1 MAVDLIDDT
10 TGIFIDSGGDR
21 TPFNVCI
28 ICYLGRLAMPAKNER
43 TNYLNQ
49 AKEVS
54 CGKFNIIFAKVQK
67 TCGL

>member
-1 MAVDLIDDT
+1 MVYGLRHYQCLYYLL
-10 TGIFIDSGGDR
+10 SGH
-21 TPFNVCI
+21 V
-28 ICYLGRLAMPAKNER
+28 RLAMPAKNER

>member
-1 MAVDLIDDT
+1 LLFGHV
-10 TGIFIDSGGDR
+10 R
-21 TPFNVCI
+21 QV
-28 ICYLGRLAMPAKNER
+28 MPTKNER

-54 CGKFNIIFAKVQK
+54 CGNFNIIFAKVQK

>member
-28 ICYLGRLAMPAKNER
+28 ICYLGM
-43 TNYLNQ
+43 
-49 AKEVS
+49 
-54 CGKFNIIFAKVQK
+54 
-67 TCGL
+67 